1 MDNSV
6 SIRILFI
13 YFLYFIDRMNVNML
27 LYWMYVVRLNAP
39 QRCAWQKKKRK
50 KKINQI
56 VMELFF
62 VAFVQRHLAKLM
74 RMSVRRKRLRHDAM
88 LLHYTD
94 MAMMREGVETM
105 TDFELE
111 RVSLNCRFKG

>member
-1 MDNSV
+1 MVLMSKPEQQN
-6 SIRILFI
+6 
-13 YFLYFIDRMNVNML
+13 
-27 LYWMYVVRLNAP
+27 
-39 QRCAWQKKKRK
+39 
-50 KKINQI
+50 KINQI
-56 VMELFF
+56 VMELFS

-94 MAMMREGVETM
+94 MAMMREGVESM

-111 RVSLNCRFKG
+111 RVSLNCRLKG

>member
-1 MDNSV
+1 MTEQDQSDSDGIV
-6 SIRILFI
+6 C
-13 YFLYFIDRMNVNML
+13 FL
-27 LYWMYVVRLNAP
+27 VV
-39 QRCAWQKKKRK
+39 
-50 KKINQI
+50 
-56 VMELFF
+56 
-62 VAFVQRHLAKLM
+62 FVQRHLAKLM

-94 MAMMREGVETM
+94 MAMMREGVESM